1 MAWKVVQ
8 FQDPSGEIIVA
19 RMPEEGT
26 AELTSGSQLIVQ
38 EGQVAMFFHD
48 GKPADAFRAGRYN
61 LTTQNL
67 PVLGKALNLM
77 ALGPSPFR
85 SYAYFVALKTFA
97 DLGWGTSSPIL
108 YRDSEFRMV
117 NLRAHGAFSI
127 RVRDPAAFLH
137 TLVGTQGIGTTY
149 AVEDY
154 LRKII
159 VSRLAQILPEVMTT
173 VLDLPRSY
181 QEIALR
187 VKKAVHDD
195 FDQYGLELVD
205 LIVEAITLPPEVQEA
220 INRAAGSRAVG
231 MDELDRYERTARSD
245 ALRDSAKQPGG
256 AAANGLAAGLG
267 IGAGMQMAREAA
279 AQPPAP
285 TPPGDTVKLTIDQ
298 VKAKLKEL
306 KGLMDEGLI
315 TRGDFEAQKKR
326 LLDQV

>member
-8 FQDPSGEIIVA
+8 FQDPSGEIIVS

-67 PVLGKALNLM
+67 PVLGKTLNLLS
-77 ALGPSPFR
+77 LGASPFR
-85 SYAYFVALKTFA
+85 SYVYFVALKTFA

-127 RVRDPAAFLH
+127 RVRDPATFLH

-154 LRKII
+154 LKKII
-159 VSRLAQILPEVMTT
+159 VSRLAQLLPEVMTT
-173 VLDLPRSY
+173 VLDLPRHY
-181 QEIALR
+181 REIGVR

-256 AAANGLAAGLG
+256 AAAGGLSAVVGAAAG
-267 IGAGMQMAREAA
+267 IQMARETSD
-279 AQPPAP
+279 QTP
-285 TPPGDTVKLTIDQ
+285 TFPTDNSATKPTMEQI
-298 VKAKLKEL
+298 KAKLKEL
-306 KGLMDEGLI
+306 KALVDEGLI
-315 TRGDFEAQKKR
+315 TQEDFEQQKKR
-326 LLDQV
+326 LLDSV